1 MLLAFRLVAAMVVL
15 VAERLGGLD
24 IGLSRR
30 RRFGLS
36 AELGSLSNLEWLVLN
51 PNELSGEIP
60 EEPLQPSR
68 SASQRQPVEGVR
80 TKCFARR
87 LFRRP
92 VLLLKPRALS
102 RGRTAYRLGGA
113 LHEAG
118 HALALSGLDYSDL
131 IFFGAQLYHGAHPT
145 IPDAAMNY
153 DNDTDIRYPVGT
165 GFSEPDCSP
174 HPFDILVLSALYQ
187 TR

>member
-1 MLLAFRLVAAMVVL
+1 MLCKTPIPAA
-15 VAERLGGLD
+15 RP
-24 IGLSRR
+24 
-30 RRFGLS
+30 S
-36 AELGSLSNLEWLVLN
+36 AEVTR
-51 PNELSGEIP
+51 P
-60 EEPLQPSR
+60 QPGTDGIS
-68 SASQRQPVEGVR
+68 SW
-80 TKCFARR
+80 RR
-87 LFRRP
+87 A
-92 VLLLKPRALS
+92 V
-102 RGRTAYRLGGA
+102 GGA

-131 IFFGAQLYHGAHPT
+131 VFFGAQLYHGAHPT

-187 TR
+187 AR